1 MSKLFPENDPNRLP
15 KLAEGLFNAFEAL
28 AVKEDFPPDQLL
40 SAISN
45 AAAIFAAN
53 HGIDARRYV
62 ELQAAMILDQT
73 ERKGRGSRN
82 EQP

>member
-1 MSKLFPENDPNRLP
+1 
-15 KLAEGLFNAFEAL
+15 
-28 AVKEDFPPDQLL
+28 VKEDFPPDQLL

-62 ELQAAMILDQT
+62 EVQAAMILDQT
-73 ERKGRGSRN
+73 ERKGGSRN

>member
-1 MSKLFPENDPNRLP
+1 MSELYPEDDPNRLP
-15 KLAEGLFNAFEAL
+15 KLAEGLFNAFEGL
-28 AVKEDFPPDQLL
+28 AVKEDFPPEQLL

-53 HGIDARRYV
+53 HCIDARRYV
-62 ELQAAMILDQT
+62 EVQAAMILDQT
-73 ERKGRGSRN
+73 ERKGGSRN